1 VSAPSV
7 RRSRVKRVLA
17 VAALT
22 VLTSA
27 SAVRAGWEFRD
38 YITPLGDKGTGIFQD
53 DSEGV
58 GATFVF
64 ACDGDRWRR
73 AGLLPTPSK
82 PLKMASA
89 GKLRY
94 SFVEGFGPAGVWEVD
109 RLPGDLVA
117 YEAPQPTAFVA
128 QMVAEERKNPEGRL
142 RIELLKSDGKR
153 TKLYFALKGLGA
165 AIKKNLWEPCK
176 LDVYFGDPDNPS

>member
-1 VSAPSV
+1 L
-7 RRSRVKRVLA
+7 RRVLA
-17 VAALT
+17 
-22 VLTSA
+22 LTSLIVA
-27 SAVRAGWEFRD
+27 LSAPAARAGWEFRD
-38 YITPLGDKGTGIFQD
+38 YVTPLGDKGTGIFQP

-73 AGLLPTPSK
+73 AGLLPTPEK
-82 PLKMASA
+82 PLKMAAA

-94 SFVEGFGPAGVWEVD
+94 SFVEGFGPAGVWKVD

-117 YEAPQPTAFVA
+117 YEAPQPTTFVA
-128 QMVAEERKNPEGRL
+128 QMVAEERKNPDARM
-142 RIELLKSDGKR
+142 RIELLQQGGKR
-153 TKLYFALKGLGA
+153 TQLYFPLKGLGA

-176 LDVYFGDPDNPS
+176 LDVYFGDPEDPS